1 MNIAESTV
9 ANAIRYCMRKY
20 CHANIII
27 AGPIGAGKIALCNE
41 MKDWFEAIE
50 GSNVAVLSQYNYY
63 KELEDIPCEKYGKK
77 IDSIEAFE
85 KEEFIDDVK
94 EFLERGYTYTPHYY
108 SNWSRKNPIIIQADK
123 MNHKVEILHKGHIN
137 IFVGPHAITLLK
149 GIVVDAITIYVN
161 TTYSKCIA
169 RRVDRG
175 LFLPMPCE
183 LEANL
188 QVNYFESFV
197 LTQIAEE
204 IFPQL
209 DEADLVVKLD

>member
-9 ANAIRYCMRKY
+9 ANSIRYCMRRY

-41 MKDWFEAIE
+41 MKEWFEAIE
-50 GSNVAVLSQYNYY
+50 GSNVSVLSQYNYY
-63 KELEDIPCEKYGKK
+63 KELEDIPFEKYGKK

-85 KEEFIDDVK
+85 KEEFVDDVK
-94 EFLERGYTYTPHYY
+94 EFLEQGYTYTPHYY
-108 SNWSRKNPIIIQADK
+108 SNWSRKNPIILQSDK
-123 MNHKVEILHKGHIN
+123 MKHKVEILHKGHVN
-137 IFVGPHAITLLK
+137 IFAGPHAIALLK
-149 GIVVDAITIYVN
+149 NVVTDAIKIYVN
-161 TTYSKCIA
+161 TSTPKCIE

-183 LEANL
+183 LEKDL
-188 QVNYFESFV
+188 QTTFFENFV
-197 LTQIAEE
+197 LPQVEEE

-209 DEADLVVKLD
+209 NDSDLVVTCN